1 MSEMKKAHRKKTTNI
16 FLILILLFG
25 LYGCGKNLV
34 ADEPGEESTESSVG
48 EEVVVELSIE
58 EKMIDRLVA
67 EQASGLFISTYD
79 ISAFQEEWFAKYMGI
94 NTVVV
99 DEPYD
104 SLKQLIISLE
114 TVLDQYVGLQQIYFG
129 FDIAKGMTTE
139 EIKGLWEVLEE
150 YGEVEISVLFNAPS
164 LSYLQYKDEEYFA
177 NIEETLDVVT
187 AFFEEKENVMLYY
200 VGSSMWL
207 VANDA
212 NYIDGLA
219 FSEETAQK
227 IMLYTFSD
235 KEYRIGRVNYE
246 ACVEYSQELL
256 LKYKEGEYS
265 KGDLRDYTFVF
276 VGDSIFARDRGPESI
291 PKVVE
296 NFTGGKAY
304 NCGRS
309 GMSIELQEQ
318 GSGFLDAVYGLITG
332 KMENG
337 LEDAYFAPAVEEF
350 YQDFATKRTDEKL
363 VFVINLGIND
373 YMKGNKLKECRH
385 TLKAGIQLLQ
395 MRYLNAQYLLLT
407 PNYISAMDS
416 GTENMNNA
424 NLKLKDYAV
433 MVEEFAE
440 DMEYMCID
448 IYNDLGIN
456 KDSADYY
463 LSDGVH
469 LSENGRFLYGQMV
482 ANYLNE
488 TFGIEDIDDNE
499 ADTNINTGQ

>member
-1 MSEMKKAHRKKTTNI
+1 MLGVKRKHRKKLISI
-16 FLILILLFG
+16 FLLLILLCG
-25 LYGCGKNLV
+25 LIGCGENPSI
-34 ADEPGEESTESSVG
+34 EESGEESASSSV
-48 EEVVVELSIE
+48 EEVVELSFE
-58 EKMIDRLVA
+58 QKMVERLVA
-67 EQASGLFISTYD
+67 EQARGLFVSTYD
-79 ISAFQEEWFAKYMGI
+79 ISTFQEEWFAKYMGI

-104 SLKQLIISLE
+104 SLTQLTLSLE
-114 TVLDQYVGLQQIYFG
+114 TVLGQYVGLQQIYLG
-129 FDIAKGMTTE
+129 FDAAKDMSAE
-139 EIKGLWEVLEE
+139 EIEALWAILEE
-150 YGEVEISVLFNAPS
+150 YGEVEVSVLFNAPS
-164 LSYLQYKDEEYFA
+164 LSYLQYKEEKYFA
-177 NIEETLDVVT
+177 NIEKSLDVVT
-187 AFFEEKENVMLYY
+187 AFAEEKENVMLYY

-212 NYIDGLA
+212 NYIDGVTFA
-219 FSEETAQK
+219 EETAQK
-227 IMLYTFSD
+227 IMLYTFTD

-256 LKYKEGEYS
+256 LDYMEGEYG
-265 KGDLRDYTFVF
+265 KGDLQDYTFAF

-296 NFTGGKAY
+296 NFTGGKIY

-337 LEDAYFAPAVEEF
+337 IEDAYFAPAIERF
-350 YQDFATKRTDEKL
+350 YQDFETQRYDEKL

-395 MRYLNAQYLLLT
+395 MRYPNAQYLLLT

-416 GTENMNNA
+416 GTENVNNA

-433 MVEEFAE
+433 MVEEFAD
-440 DMEYMCID
+440 DMGYMCID

-456 KDSADYY
+456 KDSADYF

-482 ANYLNE
+482 ANYLNA

-499 ADTNINTGQ
+499 ANTIINTGQ